1 MTGKVKLE
9 NDDLVLI
16 CGKNKTPLSP
26 NIPQRF
32 LNSIKNYVDDYG
44 HVWVEFT
51 IETLGT
57 GVDEFNV
64 IDQDFALIEKVY
76 NISFGTNKE
85 SVSIATERYS
95 KNQYPIGGFIPGL
108 DNCKCIT
115 CQNYFVGDKKAVQC
129 EICALESEMNQ

>member
-9 NDDLVLI
+9 NEDLVLI

-76 NISFGTNKE
+76 NISFGE
-85 SVSIATERYS
+85 IVCDIVSTLDLE
-95 KNQYPIGGFIPGL
+95 GL
-108 DNCKCIT
+108 KLVDVPCST
-115 CQNYFVGDKKAVQC
+115 PAWV
-129 EICALESEMNQ
+129 SW